1 MPVRSAMILAGGE
14 AKRVNGREKY
24 FFSYKGCS
32 FISRLVMT
40 FTGITDEIL
49 IVAKNEKQTAH
60 FAGLPD
66 IVRCTWDKEPGL
78 GPIGGIASGIDEI
91 KGETVFISACDMPT
105 IHKPIVSYLFDNIE
119 DYDAIIPE
127 WENANMEPLH
137 AVYRVS
143 AVKEYLKTHTDASLH
158 AMILALNTKRVSPEE
173 FREYDQEHET
183 FRNVNT
189 LDELKAM
196 KHEASYKEKKKKK

>member
-1 MPVRSAMILAGGE
+1 MILAGGE

-40 FTGITDEIL
+40 FSGITDEIV
-49 IVAKNEKQTAH
+49 IVAKNERQTDH
-60 FAGLPD
+60 FKGLPD

-78 GPIGGIASGIDEI
+78 GPIGGIASGIGEV
-91 KGETVFISACDMPT
+91 KGETVFIAACDMPT
-105 IHKPIVSYLFDNIE
+105 IHKPIVSYLFENIG

-127 WENANMEPLH
+127 WENSNMEPLH
-137 AVYRVS
+137 AVYKVE
-143 AVKEYLKTHTDASLH
+143 AVREYLKTHTDASLH

-173 FREYDQEHET
+173 FRDIDPELET

-189 LDELKAM
+189 LDELLAM
-196 KHEASYKEKKKKK
+196 GPEASYQEKHPGA

>member
-1 MPVRSAMILAGGE
+1 MQVKRSAMILAGGE

-32 FISRLVMT
+32 FISRLVNV
-40 FTGITDEIL
+40 FSGITDEIL

-78 GPIGGIASGIDEI
+78 GPIGGILSGIDEI
-91 KGETVFISACDMPT
+91 KGETVFIAACDMPT
-105 IHKPIVSYLFDNIE
+105 INRSIVSYLFENIG

-127 WENANMEPLH
+127 WENSYLEPLH
-137 AVYRVS
+137 SVYNVE
-143 AVKEYLKTHTDASLH
+143 AVKRYLKTNKNSSLH
-158 AMILALNTKRVSPEE
+158 SMLLSMNTKKILSEE
-173 FREYDQEHET
+173 LRRFDPNLES
-183 FRNVNT
+183 FRNINT
-189 LDELKAM
+189 LDELIAM
-196 KHEASYKEKKKKK
+196 GPEASYREKHP